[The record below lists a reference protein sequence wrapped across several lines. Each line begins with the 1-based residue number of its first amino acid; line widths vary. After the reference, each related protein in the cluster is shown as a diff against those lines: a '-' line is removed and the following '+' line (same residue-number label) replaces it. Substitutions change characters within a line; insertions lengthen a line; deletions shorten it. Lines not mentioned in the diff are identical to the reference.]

1 MDQPKALEKA
11 LEAGFRRR
19 FGSVLHYQW
28 IFSDGTADMEQGLKG
43 TAALVESLQSE
54 AGVQGSLGYLSLIHI

>member
-28 IFSDGTADMEQGLKG
+28 IFSDGSADMEAGLK
-43 TAALVESLQSE
+43 
-54 AGVQGSLGYLSLIHI
+54 LSLIHI